1 MKHFLLSITLFA
13 FSFYAFAQDDAE
25 TLTETTILDDTEV
38 ESQEL
43 TDEEYEILV
52 DSIHASF
59 YYEYGSI
66 ALNEDL
72 ATLQVPSG
80 YKFLNAEQSKYVLED
95 LWGNMPEET
104 LGLLFPENIDPLSD
118 NFTYAVEITY
128 TEDGFIEDEDAED
141 IDYNELLETMQEESE
156 AMNTERK
163 ELGYDGIELIGWAQ
177 PPYYDNTTKKLHWA
191 KELHF
196 ENYETNTLNY
206 NIRVLGRKGFLT
218 MNVIGE
224 MNVLPMVQ
232 NDLEPILSSVEFNE
246 GNRYADFNPDIDTVA
261 AYGIGGL
268 IAGKILA
275 KAGFF
280 ALILKFWKVI
290 AIGAVGAFG
299 IFKKKLFGGKSDS
312 KEA

>member
-1 MKHFLLSITLFA
+1 MKHFLLSIALIA
-13 FSFYAFAQDDAE
+13 FSYVAIAQDDVE

-38 ESQEL
+38 ESDEL
-43 TDEEYEILV
+43 SDEEYKILV

-59 YYEYGSI
+59 NYEYGSI
-66 ALNEDL
+66 TLNEDL

-104 LGLLFPENIDPLSD
+104 LGLLFPEDIDPLSD

-128 TEDGFIEDEDAED
+128 TEDGFIEDEDAEE
-141 IDYNELLETMQEESE
+141 IDYDELLETMQEESE
-156 AMNTERK
+156 AMNEERK
-163 ELGYDGIELIGWAQ
+163 KLGYDGIELIGWAQ
-177 PPYYDNTTKKLHWA
+177 PPYYDNATKKLHWA

-232 NDLEPILSSVEFNE
+232 NDLDPILSSVEFNE

-290 AIGAVGAFG
+290 AIGVVGAFG
-299 IFKKKLFGGKSDS
+299 IFKKKIFGSKSDS
-312 KEA
+312 TEA

>member
-1 MKHFLLSITLFA
+1 MKHFLLSIALIA
-13 FSFYAFAQDDAE
+13 FSYVAIAQDDVE

-38 ESQEL
+38 ESDEL
-43 TDEEYEILV
+43 SDEEYKILV

-59 YYEYGSI
+59 NYEYGSI
-66 ALNEDL
+66 SLNEDL

-80 YKFLNAEQSKYVLED
+80 YKFLNAAQSKYVLED

-104 LGLLFPENIDPLSD
+104 LGLLFPEDIDPLSD

-141 IDYNELLETMQEESE
+141 IDYDELLETMQEESE
-156 AMNTERK
+156 AMNEERK
-163 ELGYDGIELIGWAQ
+163 KLGYDGIELIGWAQ
-177 PPYYDNTTKKLHWA
+177 PPYYDNATKKLHWA

-196 ENYETNTLNY
+196 EHYETNTLNY

-232 NDLEPILSSVEFNE
+232 NDLDPILSSVEFNE

-290 AIGAVGAFG
+290 AIGVVGAFG
-299 IFKKKLFGGKSDS
+299 IFKKKIFGSKSDS
-312 KEA
+312 TEA

>member
-1 MKHFLLSITLFA
+1 MKKLFGTNGVRGVFSEDFTLEFVNDLVMSLA
-13 FSFYAFAQDDAE
+13 AYFKQGK
-25 TLTETTILDDTEV
+25 
-38 ESQEL
+38 
-43 TDEEYEILV
+43 ILV
-52 DSIHASF
+52 GYDGRHSSPIVAKVVS
-59 YYEYGSI
+59 S
-66 ALNEDL
+66 ALNYSGLDCYMAGLVPTPCLEY
-72 ATLQVPSG
+72 AT
-80 YKFLNAEQSKYVLED
+80 KK
-95 LWGNMPEET
+95 
-104 LGLLFPENIDPLSD
+104 
-118 NFTYAVEITY
+118 
-128 TEDGFIEDEDAED
+128 
-141 IDYNELLETMQEESE
+141 
-156 AMNTERK
+156 
-163 ELGYDGIELIGWAQ
+163 LGYDGIELIGWAQ

-196 ENYETNTLNY
+196 EHYETNTLNY

-232 NDLEPILSSVEFNE
+232 NDLDPILSSVEFNE

-290 AIGAVGAFG
+290 AIGVVGAFG
-299 IFKKKLFGGKSDS
+299 IFKKKIFGSKSDS
-312 KEA
+312 TEV